1 MIFKKLNWLFLIT
14 LLIILTIFIWI
25 TPPPLGIDPNAWKL
39 FAIFS
44 ATILSILL
52 NLLPIIAASIIAL
65 AVSVLSGV
73 VEPSKAYAGF
83 SESFILL
90 IVAAFLVSHAVHKSG
105 LGKRL
110 SLHMIKVFGK
120 STLGLGYSVMLTD
133 LLIAPAFPSNTA
145 RSGVL
150 YPLVYGLA
158 HDCGSKVGDGTQKKV
173 GSYLMMTSM
182 AGLTVS
188 SALWLTAMAVNPV
201 GAKIAE
207 TMGIHITFSSW
218 LIASIVPTL
227 IAFMAIPWVLYRIY
241 PPQITQT
248 PDAPANAQAMLDVMG
263 PISRNEWITAGV
275 FCGMLILWSL
285 SGFFSIDKAA
295 VAFGGL
301 GILIATRVFSVEDFH
316 SQGEAL
322 STLIWF
328 AILFALSTQLAE
340 MGFMSAVANHFT
352 SYLSGMSWFSVYALL
367 IVLYVAIHYF
377 FVSQSAHLLAL
388 FGLFLNIG
396 ISAGVPGELMAMMLL
411 FATNFNAIITP
422 QGSSANAIYFSS
434 GYITAR
440 EIYIY
445 GGAVTLLNLLIYLV
459 IGTPWILAIIHT

>member
-1 MIFKKLNWLFLIT
+1 MKQKALHSIAIIFLLLFAYV
-14 LLIILTIFIWI
+14 IW
-25 TPPPLGIDPNAWKL
+25 TTQPPLNIDPKGWKL

-44 ATILSILL
+44 TTILSILL

-73 VEPSKAYAGF
+73 VESSKAYAGF
-83 SESFILL
+83 SENFILL

-110 SLHMIKVFGK
+110 SLHMIKRFGK

-158 HDCGSKVGDGTQKKV
+158 HDCGSKVGDGTHKKV

-188 SALWLTAMAVNPV
+188 STLWLTAMAVNPV

-207 TMGIHITFSSW
+207 TMGIHITFTSW
-218 LIASIVPTL
+218 LAASILPTL
-227 IAFMAIPWVLYRIY
+227 IAFMAIPWILHRIY
-241 PPQITQT
+241 PPQLIST
-248 PDAPANAQAMLDVMG
+248 PDAPANAQTMLNVMG
-263 PISRNEWITAGV
+263 PVSRNEWITAGV
-275 FCGMLILWSL
+275 FLGMLTLWSL

-301 GILIATRVFSVEDFH
+301 GILIATRVFSVEDFR

-328 AILFALSTQLAE
+328 AILFSLSTQLAE

-352 SYLSGMSWFSVYALL
+352 SYLSGMSWIAVYTLL

-388 FGLFLNIG
+388 FGLFLSIG

-440 EIYIY
+440 EIYVY
-445 GGAVTLLNLLIYLV
+445 GGAVTLLNLLIYLA
-459 IGTPWILAIIHT
+459 IGTPWILAMTRQ

>member
-1 MIFKKLNWLFLIT
+1 MKLNTYRMVAILCLSLFTYFL
-14 LLIILTIFIWI
+14 WI
-25 TPPPLGIDPNAWKL
+25 APPPLNIDPKTWKL

-65 AVSVLSGV
+65 AVSVLSDV
-73 VEPSKAYAGF
+73 VEASKAYAGF

-110 SLHMIKVFGK
+110 SLHMIKIFGK

-158 HDCGSKVGDGTQKKV
+158 HDCGSKVGDGTHKKV

-207 TMGIHITFSSW
+207 TMGIHITFASW
-218 LIASIVPTL
+218 LMASMVPTL

-241 PPQITQT
+241 PPQLTST
-248 PDAPANAQAMLDVMG
+248 PDAPANAQSMLNIMG
-263 PISRNEWITAGV
+263 PISRNEWITAAV
-275 FCGMLILWSL
+275 FLGMLILWSL

-301 GILIATRVFSVEDFH
+301 GILIATRVFTVEDFH

-328 AILFALSTQLAE
+328 AILFGLSTQLAE

-352 SYLSGMSWFSVYALL
+352 TYLIGMSWLAVYALL
-367 IVLYVAIHYF
+367 ILIYVLIHYF

-388 FGLFLNIG
+388 FGLFLSIG

-445 GGAVTLLNLLIYLV
+445 GGAVTLLNLIIYLA
-459 IGTPWILAIIHT
+459 IGTPWILAIIHS

>member
-1 MIFKKLNWLFLIT
+1 MKQSTLRIFT
-14 LLIILTIFIWI
+14 LLALVIFAYILWI
-25 TPPPLGIDPNAWKL
+25 MPPPLEIDPKAWKL

-52 NLLPIIAASIIAL
+52 NILPIIAASIIAL

-73 VEPSKAYAGF
+73 VESAKAYAGF

-110 SLHMIKVFGK
+110 SLHMIKRFGK
-120 STLGLGYSVMLTD
+120 STLGLGYSVILTD

-158 HDCGSKVGDGTQKKV
+158 HDCGSKVGDGTHQKV

-207 TMGIHITFSSW
+207 TMGVHITFSSW
-218 LIASIVPTL
+218 LAASIVPTL
-227 IAFMAIPWVLYRIY
+227 IAFMAIPWLLHRIY
-241 PPQITQT
+241 PPQLTST
-248 PDAPANAQAMLDVMG
+248 PDAPANAQKMLDIMG

-275 FCGMLILWSL
+275 FLGMLVLWSL
-285 SGFFSIDKAA
+285 SGFFPIDKAA

-301 GILIATRVFSVEDFH
+301 GILIATRVFTVEDFQ

-352 SYLSGMSWFSVYALL
+352 SYLSGMSWMTVYTLL
-367 IVLYVAIHYF
+367 IALYVLIHYF

-388 FGLFLNIG
+388 FGLFLSIG
-396 ISAGVPGELMAMMLL
+396 INAGVPSELMALMLL

-422 QGSSANAIYFSS
+422 QGSSANAIYLSS

-440 EIYIY
+440 EIYVY
-445 GGAVTLLNLLIYLV
+445 GGAITLLNLLIYML
-459 IGTPWILAIIHT
+459 IGTPWILAITH

>member
-1 MIFKKLNWLFLIT
+1 MDKTRRLISIT
-14 LLIILTIFIWI
+14 LLILFGYYLWI
-25 TPPPLGIDPNAWKL
+25 TPPPLDIDPKAWKL

-44 ATILSILL
+44 ATIFSILL
-52 NLLPIIAASIIAL
+52 NLLPIIAASVIAL
-65 AVSVLSGV
+65 AISVLGGI
-73 VEPSKAYAGF
+73 VEPSKAYSGF

-90 IVAAFLVSHAVHKSG
+90 IVAAFLVSHAVHQSG

-110 SLHMIKVFGK
+110 SLHIIKRFGH
-120 STLGLGYSVMLTD
+120 STLGLGYSVMITD

-201 GAKIAE
+201 GAEIAK
-207 TMGIHITFSSW
+207 TMGIQITFSSW
-218 LIASIVPTL
+218 LAASIVPTL
-227 IAFMAIPWVLYRIY
+227 IAFILIPWLLYRIY
-241 PPQITQT
+241 PPELTST
-248 PDAPANAQAMLDVMG
+248 PDAPANAVTMLNIMG
-263 PISRNEWITAGV
+263 PVSRNEWITASV
-275 FCGMLILWSL
+275 FLGMLILWSL

-301 GILIATRVFSVEDFH
+301 GILIASRVFKIEDFR

-340 MGFMSAVANHFT
+340 MGFMHTVASHFT
-352 SYLSGMSWFSVYALL
+352 SYLTGMTWIAVYTLL
-367 IVLYVAIHYF
+367 IVLYVGIHYF

-388 FGLFLNIG
+388 FGLFLSIG

-411 FATNFNAIITP
+411 FATNFNAIIAP

-440 EIYIY
+440 DIYIY
-445 GGAVTLLNLLIYLV
+445 GGAVTLLNLIIYLA
-459 IGTPWILAIIHT
+459 IGTPWILAVTR

>member
-1 MIFKKLNWLFLIT
+1 MMKQSTLRIFT
-14 LLIILTIFIWI
+14 LMTLVIFAYTLWNM
-25 TPPPLGIDPNAWKL
+25 PPPLEIDHRAWKL

-73 VEPSKAYAGF
+73 VESAKAYAGF

-110 SLHMIKVFGK
+110 SLHMIKRFGK
-120 STLGLGYSVMLTD
+120 STLGLGYSVILTD

-158 HDCGSKVGDGTQKKV
+158 HDCGSKVGDGTHQKV

-218 LIASIVPTL
+218 LAASIVPTL
-227 IAFMAIPWVLYRIY
+227 IAFMAIPWVLHRIY
-241 PPQITQT
+241 PPQLTST
-248 PDAPANAQAMLDVMG
+248 PDAPANAQVMLDIMG

-275 FCGMLILWSL
+275 FLGMLILWSL

-301 GILIATRVFSVEDFH
+301 GILIATRVFTVEDFQ

-328 AILFALSTQLAE
+328 AILFALSTQLSE

-352 SYLSGMSWFSVYALL
+352 SYLSGMSWMAVYALL
-367 IVLYVAIHYF
+367 IASYVLIHYF

-388 FGLFLNIG
+388 FGLFLSIG

-422 QGSSANAIYFSS
+422 QGSSANAIYLSS

-440 EIYIY
+440 EIYVY
-445 GGAVTLLNLLIYLV
+445 GGAITLLNLLIYMF
-459 IGTPWILAIIHT
+459 IGTPWILAITHS

>member
-1 MIFKKLNWLFLIT
+1 MKLNTYRIVAILSLSLFT
-14 LLIILTIFIWI
+14 YFIWI
-25 TPPPLGIDPNAWKL
+25 TPPPLNIDPKAWKL

-110 SLHMIKVFGK
+110 SLHMIKLFGK

-201 GAKIAE
+201 GVKIAE

-218 LIASIVPTL
+218 LMASIVPTL

-241 PPQITQT
+241 PPQLTST
-248 PDAPANAQAMLDVMG
+248 PDAPANAQSMLNVMG
-263 PISRNEWITAGV
+263 PLSRNEWITAGV
-275 FCGMLILWSL
+275 FLGMLILWSL

-316 SQGEAL
+316 TQGEAL

-352 SYLSGMSWFSVYALL
+352 SYLVGLSWINVYTLL

-388 FGLFLNIG
+388 FGLFLSIG
-396 ISAGVPGELMAMMLL
+396 ITAGVPGELMAMMLL
-411 FATNFNAIITP
+411 FASNFNAIIAP
-422 QGSSANAIYFSS
+422 QASSSNAIYFSS

-440 EIYIY
+440 DIYIY
-445 GGAVTLLNLLIYLV
+445 GGAITLMNLIIYLA

>member
-1 MIFKKLNWLFLIT
+1 MILNKFKWLLYIIFLILFT
-14 LLIILTIFIWI
+14 LYLWT
-25 TPPPLGIDPNAWKL
+25 TPPPLNIDPKAWKL

-44 ATILSILL
+44 ATIFSILL

-65 AVSVLSGV
+65 AASVLSGI
-73 VEPSKAYAGF
+73 VEPAKAYAGF

-110 SLHMIKVFGK
+110 SLHMIKHFGK

-188 SALWLTAMAVNPV
+188 SAMWLTAMAVNPV
-201 GAKIAE
+201 GTRIAE

-218 LIASIVPTL
+218 LMASMVPTL
-227 IAFMAIPWVLYRIY
+227 IAFMSIPWVLHRIY
-241 PPQITQT
+241 PPQLTST
-248 PDAPANAQAMLDVMG
+248 PDATANAQTMLDVMG
-263 PISRNEWITAGV
+263 PLSRNEWITACV
-275 FCGMLILWSL
+275 FLGMLILWSL

-301 GILIATRVFSVEDFH
+301 GILIATKVFTVEDFR

-352 SYLSGMSWFSVYALL
+352 SYLSGMSWISVYTLL

-388 FGLFLNIG
+388 FGLFLTIG
-396 ISAGVPGELMAMMLL
+396 MSAGVPGELMALMLL

-422 QGSSANAIYFSS
+422 QGSSANAIYLSS

-445 GGAVTLLNLLIYLV
+445 GGAITLLNLIIYLT
-459 IGTPWILAIIHT
+459 IGTPWILAIIHP

>member
-1 MIFKKLNWLFLIT
+1 MKQKVYRIVAILSLSLFTYFL
-14 LLIILTIFIWI
+14 WI
-25 TPPPLGIDPNAWKL
+25 TPPPLNIDPRAWKL

-110 SLHMIKVFGK
+110 SLHMIKIFGK

-158 HDCGSKVGDGTQKKV
+158 HDCGSKVGDGTHKKV

-218 LIASIVPTL
+218 LLASMVPTL

-241 PPQITQT
+241 PPELTAT
-248 PDAPANAQAMLDVMG
+248 PNAPANAQTMLNIMG
-263 PISRNEWITAGV
+263 PISRNEWITTGV
-275 FCGMLILWSL
+275 FLGMLIMWSL

-328 AILFALSTQLAE
+328 AILFGLSTQLAE
-340 MGFMSAVANHFT
+340 MGFMSAIANHFT
-352 SYLSGMSWFSVYALL
+352 SYLSGLSWISVYTLL
-367 IVLYVAIHYF
+367 IILYVTIHYF

-388 FGLFLNIG
+388 FGLFLSIG
-396 ISAGVPGELMAMMLL
+396 MSAGVPGELMAMMLL

-440 EIYIY
+440 EIYVY
-445 GGAVTLLNLLIYLV
+445 GGAITLLNLIIYLA
-459 IGTPWILAIIHT
+459 IGTPWILAIIHP

>member
-1 MIFKKLNWLFLIT
+1 MKQKVYRIVAILSLSLFTYFL
-14 LLIILTIFIWI
+14 WI
-25 TPPPLGIDPNAWKL
+25 TPPPLNIDPRAWKL

-110 SLHMIKVFGK
+110 SLHMIKIFGK

-158 HDCGSKVGDGTQKKV
+158 HDCGSKVGDGTHKKV

-218 LIASIVPTL
+218 LLASMVPTL

-241 PPQITQT
+241 PPELTAT
-248 PDAPANAQAMLDVMG
+248 PNAPANAQTMLNIMG

-275 FCGMLILWSL
+275 FLGMLIMWSL

-328 AILFALSTQLAE
+328 AILFGLSTQLAE

-352 SYLSGMSWFSVYALL
+352 SYLVGLSWISVYTLL
-367 IVLYVAIHYF
+367 IILYVAIHYF

-388 FGLFLNIG
+388 FGLFLSIG
-396 ISAGVPGELMAMMLL
+396 MSAGVPGELMAMMLL

-440 EIYIY
+440 EIYVY
-445 GGAVTLLNLLIYLV
+445 GGAITLLNLIIYLA
-459 IGTPWILAIIHT
+459 IGTPWILAIIHP

>member
-352 SYLSGMSWFSVYALL
+352 SYLSGMSWFSVYTLL

-388 FGLFLNIG
+388 FGLFLSIG

>member
-1 MIFKKLNWLFLIT
+1 MTKNTFRIFTIMALALFAYT
-14 LLIILTIFIWI
+14 LWI
-25 TPPPLGIDPNAWKL
+25 MPPPLDIDPKAWRL

-44 ATILSILL
+44 ATILSILF

-65 AVSVLSGV
+65 AVSVLSDV
-73 VEPSKAYAGF
+73 IEPAKAYAGF

-110 SLHMIKVFGK
+110 SLHMIKRFGK

-145 RSGVL
+145 RSGAL

-158 HDCGSKVGDGTQKKV
+158 HDCGSKVGDGTRKKV

-218 LIASIVPTL
+218 LMASMVPSL

-241 PPQITQT
+241 PPEVTFT
-248 PDAPANAQAMLDVMG
+248 PDAPANAQAMLDIMG
-263 PISRNEWITAGV
+263 PISRNEWITAAV
-275 FCGMLILWSL
+275 FLGMLILWSL

-301 GILIATRVFSVEDFH
+301 GILIATRVFRVEDFH

-352 SYLSGMSWFSVYALL
+352 SYLAEMSWMAVYALL
-367 IVLYVAIHYF
+367 IVLYVTIHYF

-388 FGLFLNIG
+388 FGLFLSIG
-396 ISAGVPGELMAMMLL
+396 LSAGVPGELMAMMLL
-411 FATNFNAIITP
+411 FASNFNAIIAP

-434 GYITAR
+434 GYVTAR

-445 GGAVTLLNLLIYLV
+445 GGAITLLNLIIYLA
-459 IGTPWILAIIHT
+459 IGTPWILAVTRS